1 MLPLTLLLIALLL
14 SVCLS
19 VCLSHT
25 HTRRLEAITCH
36 QQFYFFYISL
46 IYSKCS
52 LLAGYLSVGIS
63 TCRLCLLILFD
74 LELWNLIV
82 MLTLYTNG
90 KFSAVESHRWLI
102 GALLQSARS
111 LQLTIFISDINKDWI
126 CKDKDKDKDQAY
138 KDQDKD

>member
-19 VCLSHT
+19 VCLSLSHT

-74 LELWNLIV
+74 PEL
-82 MLTLYTNG
+82 
-90 KFSAVESHRWLI
+90 
-102 GALLQSARS
+102 
-111 LQLTIFISDINKDWI
+111 
-126 CKDKDKDKDQAY
+126 
-138 KDQDKD
+138 